1 MVMVADAHVHDLRC
15 PRDSE
20 PVTLGDGSHVVIR
33 TLCSGE
39 APIVREI
46 FDGMSEQSR
55 RLRFIGPKPHL
66 SQKDL
71 ELLASIDHQN
81 HAAVVALDPA
91 TGRAL
96 GEAHLV
102 RDSVDL
108 DVAEVAFGVID
119 AWQGRGVGTCLA
131 DRLVRRAREL
141 GVGRLRAT
149 VFAENR
155 RVKALLRRQG
165 SVIDTRFDGAEVE
178 LLVALS

>member
-1 MVMVADAHVHDLRC
+1 MITKTTQRWS
-15 PRDSE
+15 RS
-20 PVTLGDGSHVVIR
+20 TLPPAALWAKRIS
-33 TLCSGE
+33 SG
-39 APIVREI
+39 
-46 FDGMSEQSR
+46 
-55 RLRFIGPKPHL
+55 
-66 SQKDL
+66 
-71 ELLASIDHQN
+71 
-81 HAAVVALDPA
+81 
-91 TGRAL
+91 
-96 GEAHLV
+96 
-102 RDSVDL
+102 DSVDL